1 MLLELKIKCYL
12 KIHISWFYFL
22 YSHKYF
28 RAIIL
33 NIMSSTLKLLKLNKS
48 VSIQYLGE
56 FQLYLVTWDWQPNRP
71 ICRYNSFVS
80 LLVKFVSFIQKLCE
94 SDLLFKILLYFIV
107 FLIMFLK
114 IFKDIYYWNR
124 AIKREYIIKNYS
136 ICKKEIAQFVEGTV
150 YFLLNNQNDCGI
162 LPLQ

>member
-22 YSHKYF
+22 YTHKYF

-56 FQLYLVTWDWQPNRP
+56 FQLYWVTWDWQPNRP

-80 LLVKFVSFIQKLCE
+80 LMVKFVSFIQILCE
-94 SDLLFKILLYFIV
+94 SDLSFKILLYFIV
-107 FLIMFLK
+107 FLIMFLRLCPK
-114 IFKDIYYWNR
+114 SLRTYI
-124 AIKREYIIKNYS
+124 IKREYFIKKNYL
-136 ICKKEIAQFVEGTV
+136 ICKKEIAKFVKGTV
-150 YFLLNNQNDCGI
+150 FFLLNNQNDCGI
-162 LPLQ
+162 LHLQ